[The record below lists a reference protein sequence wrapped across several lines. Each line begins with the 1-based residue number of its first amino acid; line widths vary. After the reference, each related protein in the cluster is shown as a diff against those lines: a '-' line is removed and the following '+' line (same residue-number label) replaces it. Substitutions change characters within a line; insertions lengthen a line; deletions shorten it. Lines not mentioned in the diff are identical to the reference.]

1 MTGDP
6 ASMGGFWPV
15 HILAA
20 VIRPFVDFLFSSS
33 LIWWPF
39 VLASLAIALLAYGPA
54 RAREFR
60 RRFLSRAIWG
70 HPSSVAD
77 YAFYL
82 ANGIFYPLVVGP
94 VVLAS
99 ATVAAWIQAGL
110 GQALGSVETPM
121 LAPNLARLLYTVA
134 FFIALDF
141 GRFAAHALLHDVPL
155 LWPFHKVHHSAER
168 LTPFTNYRVHPV
180 ELVVMA
186 VVPNALTGLITG
198 VMGYVS
204 GGAVGLYAF
213 FGLHVGVF
221 AYNVIGN
228 LRHWHVW
235 VSFGPRLNRWLLSPV
250 HHQIHH
256 SSDPRH
262 YGKNRGYALAL
273 WDRIFGTLYV
283 PQAEETLTFGL
294 GDGTDGEWHSVA
306 AMYGRPFREAWAL
319 LVRPAPRPEFM
330 LRRRFLTLGLA
341 TAGCALLRRAAFA
354 GPAPRSVFLE
364 DLTWPEV
371 RDAVASGMSVVL
383 IPTGGIEQ
391 NGPHMEL
398 GKHNVIIRDTA
409 GAIAGRLGNALVAP
423 VLPYVPEGSFAP
435 PEGHLRFPGTVGVSV
450 ATFAAVLRDTATS
463 LALAGFKLICF
474 VGDHGGSQPVQAEV
488 AAELSRAWHAR
499 GIRVANLGRYYSAN
513 GQDEWLKAHGF
524 SAAEIGTH
532 AGLLDTAELLA
543 IDPDGVRSRLL
554 SPQRWP
560 YGATGAAGDPTR
572 ATPQIGQAL
581 LALKI
586 QAGVAEARQILADM
600 AKVRG

>member
-1 MTGDP
+1 MTDELAFAEGP
-6 ASMGGFWPV
+6 WPTC
-15 HILAA
+15 ILVA
-20 VIRPFVDFLFSSS
+20 VTRPFVDFLFSSS

-39 VLASLAIALLAYGPA
+39 VLTSLAIAFLAYGPA

-60 RRFLSRAIWG
+60 RRFLSPAIWG

-82 ANGIFYPLVVGP
+82 ANGVVYPLVVGP
-94 VVLAS
+94 MVLAG
-99 ATVAAWIQAGL
+99 ATVAAWVQAGL
-110 GQALGSVETPM
+110 AHAFGRLETP
-121 LAPNLARLLYTVA
+121 LLEAGPARLLYTVA

-141 GRFAAHALLHDVPL
+141 GRFAAHALLHDVPV

-168 LTPFTNYRVHPV
+168 LTPFTNYRIHPV
-180 ELVVMA
+180 DLAVMA
-186 VVPNALTGLITG
+186 VVPNALTGLVTG
-198 VMGYVS
+198 VIWYVS

-235 VSFGPRLNRWLLSPV
+235 VSFGPVLNRWLLSPV

-262 YGKNRGYALAL
+262 YGKNRGYALTL
-273 WDRIFGTLYV
+273 WDRLFGTLYV
-283 PQAEETLTFGL
+283 PEAEEPLTFGL

-306 AMYGRPFREAWAL
+306 ALYGRPFREAWAL
-319 LVRPAPRPEFM
+319 LVRPAPTPEFT

-341 TAGCALLRRAAFA
+341 TAGCALLLRRAAFA
-354 GPAPRSVFLE
+354 GPAPRSVFLD

-371 RDAVASGMSVVL
+371 RDAIASGMTVVL
-383 IPTGGIEQ
+383 IPTGGTEQ
-391 NGPHMEL
+391 NGPHMEI
-398 GKHNVIIRDTA
+398 GKHNVIIRYTA
-409 GAIAGRLGNALVAP
+409 AAIAGRLGTALVAP
-423 VLPYVPEGSFAP
+423 VISYVPEGGFAP
-435 PEGHLRFPGTVGVSV
+435 PEGHLRFPGTAGVSD
-450 ATFAAVLRDTATS
+450 ATFAALLRDAATS
-463 LALAGFKLICF
+463 LALAGFTLICF
-474 VGDHGGSQPVQAEV
+474 VGDHGGSQPVQAKV
-488 AAELSRAWHAR
+488 AAELSRAWHGR
-499 GIRVANLGRYYSAN
+499 GIRVANLGRYYAAN

-543 IDPDGVRSRLL
+543 IDPAGVRSDLL

-572 ATPQIGQAL
+572 ATPQLGQAL
-581 LALKI
+581 LDLKI
-586 QAGVAEARQILADM
+586 QAGVAEARQILAEM
-600 AKVRG
+600 AKG